1 MAKVIDLQ
9 SAIHGRDDDEDDE
22 DQGDAPEP
30 QEDHDEEG
38 KEHAKNLA
46 EDMDEEEL
54 DEIGAECLADY
65 KQDYDSC
72 EDMRKAIR
80 DGLEML
86 GTKIQEVEE
95 PFPGACGASHPL
107 LLEACVQFQA
117 RAIQELFP
125 AAGPVLTRIM
135 GVQTHEL
142 LSKSQRVRE
151 FMNYQI
157 TEEMHEY
164 YEEED
169 AMLFAL
175 PLCGTVFK
183 KTWFDDVLYRPI
195 AKWISPD
202 DFVMSYTATDLRTCG
217 RYTHVL
223 HMPRVNLK
231 KMVAR
236 GFYRDVDLP
245 DPGEEEEGQI
255 EKKVNEQLGRK
266 PILGDK
272 DSRFKILEQHRD
284 LDNGKLA
291 DDDGCARPYIVT
303 LDHDTQKVLAIR
315 RNWAKDDDNYERL
328 QWFTRYI
335 FIPSMGAYGYGFVHL
350 LGNLTKTA
358 TAALRNMIDAGTF
371 SNLPAGFKLRGA
383 RVSGGSD
390 PVKFGEWRD
399 LDAPVDDIKKALLPM
414 PVKEPSATLFQ
425 LLELVVSDGRRLAS
439 ITDMNVGDMDTEQPV
454 GTTLA
459 GLEQGLRVMTAI
471 HKRLHKAKGE
481 ELRILK
487 RINRENMPD
496 EYPYNVEGGTRTIR
510 RTDFDAAIDVVP
522 VSDPNQ
528 FSETQ
533 RIMKSQAQLQLAQQ
547 FPQQHNLYEA
557 LYRMHETL
565 GTSKID
571 KMLVPPKGPKPMDPV
586 TEEFAV
592 MHGGPIMAYPW
603 QDHQAHLQS
612 HMAFMQ
618 NPQLGANPAL
628 AQMLQPAML
637 AHIADHQGHLHRL
650 QIQAAMGVQLP
661 PPPTYNP
668 ANPNADNGW
677 QPMSPQVENA
687 IAQMAA
693 QPAQMIARNAAIA
706 QQAQQNQQLMQ
717 SPEMQVKMGEL
728 KVKQQDSDTKRLQVM
743 SQHGQAAAK
752 AQGEQQIQAAK
763 IQGEQAKMQLQ
774 KEKAQLELQIKVIEH
789 KLEMQ
794 QMQEKMAM
802 ESQQQQQEFAFKG
815 AEMQMQHQAQQAK
828 TGMELQSQQHQ
839 MQLDRESAEQEA
851 AANQQMHEQKLE
863 QTQAVGQQQVAQA
876 KLKTKQQA
884 EGHKQKMAQ
893 QKQMAAQKA
902 KQPKAKP

>member
-1 MAKVIDLQ
+1 MAKGDDIQTADYD
-9 SAIHGRDDDEDDE
+9 GDDDDDEKD
-22 DQGDAPEP
+22 PP
-30 QEDHDEEG
+30 SPKHDHDEEG
-38 KEHAKNLA
+38 KEHAHNLA
-46 EDMDEEEL
+46 EDMSEEEL
-54 DEIGAECLADY
+54 AEIGEMCAADF

-72 EDMRKAIR
+72 EEMRKAIK
-80 DGLEML
+80 DGLDLL

-125 AAGPVLTRIM
+125 AGGPVLTRIM

-142 LSKSQRVRE
+142 LSKSQRVKE

-164 YEEED
+164 FEEED

-183 KTWFDDVLYRPI
+183 KTWYDDVLERPI
-195 AKWISPD
+195 SKWISPD
-202 DFVMSYTATDLRTCG
+202 DFVMSYTGPDVRTAG

-223 HMPRVNLK
+223 HTPRFSLK
-231 KMVAR
+231 KMIAS
-236 GFYRDVDLP
+236 GFYRDIPLA
-245 DPGEEEEGQI
+245 DPSTEEEQGTI
-255 EKKVNEQLGRK
+255 RKVMDEQLGLK

-272 DSRFKILEQHRD
+272 DGRYKILEQHRD

-291 DDDGCARPYIVT
+291 GKGGVSRPYIVT
-303 LDHDTQKVLAIR
+303 LDHDTQQVLSIR
-315 RNWAKDDDNYERL
+315 RLWEEDDENYLRE
-328 QWFTRYI
+328 QYFTRYI
-335 FIPSMGAYGYGFVHL
+335 FIPSMGAYGYGLVHMV
-350 LGNLTKTA
+350 GNLAKTA
-358 TAALRNMIDAGTF
+358 TAAMRNLIDAGTY
-371 SNLPAGFKLRGA
+371 SNLPAGYKLRGA
-383 RVSGGSD
+383 RTSGGSD
-390 PVKFGEWRD
+390 PIRFGEWRD
-399 LDAPVDDIKKALLPM
+399 LDAPTDDIKKALMPL
-414 PVKEPSATLFQ
+414 PVKEPSSALLQ
-425 LLELVVSDGRRLAS
+425 LLEMVVNDGRRLAS
-439 ITDMNVGDMDTEQPV
+439 ITDMNVGDIDQEQPV
-454 GTTLA
+454 GTALA
-459 GLEQGLRVMTAI
+459 GLEQGLRVMTSI
-471 HKRLHKAKGE
+471 HKRLHKSKGE

-487 RINRENMPD
+487 RLNRVNMPD

-510 RTDFDAAIDVVP
+510 RTDFDAAIDVIP
-522 VSDPNQ
+522 VSDPNN

-565 GTSKID
+565 GTSHID
-571 KMLVPPKGPKPMDPV
+571 KLLVPPKGPKPMDPV

-637 AHIADHQGHLHRL
+637 AHIADHQAHLHRL
-650 QIQAAMGVQLP
+650 QMQSAMGMRLP

-677 QPMSPQVENA
+677 QPMSPEVENA

-693 QPAQMIARNAAIA
+693 QPAQIIARNAAVA
-706 QQAQQNQQLMQ
+706 QQAQQSQQAMQ
-717 SPEMQVKMGEL
+717 TPEMQVKMKEL
-728 KVKQQDSDTKRLQVM
+728 GIKQQDADTKRLQV
-743 SQHGQAAAK
+743 QAQTGQANAK
-752 AQGEQQIQAAK
+752 AQGEMMIQHAK
-763 IQGEQAKMQLQ
+763 IQGEQSKLELEKQ
-774 KEKAQLELQIKVIEH
+774 KAQLELQIKIVEH

-802 ESQQQQQEFAFKG
+802 ERQQQQQDFQFKG
-815 AEMQMQHQAQQAK
+815 AEMAMQHQAQQAE
-828 TGMELQSQQHQ
+828 TGMKLHAQEQQ
-839 MQLDRESAEQEA
+839 MSLDQRSAEQEA
-851 AANQQMHEQKLE
+851 AVNQQAHEQKME
-863 QTQAVGQQQVAQA
+863 QTKAVGEQQVQQA
-876 KLKTKQQA
+876 KMKTVQQGEA
-884 EGHKQKMAQ
+884 HKQKMVQ

-902 KQPKAKP
+902 KQPKAPK